1 MPGRAVDLC
10 CCSSMYQQI
19 FNLRVGHIDL
29 NVFRQQFLQCFAGD
43 GDQFIG
49 WGEVAEFSEFDP
61 SGQLLFDGHFPSGTE
76 SYRDFRFAWS
86 ATPAHQLAFTV
97 AAAANGGATA
107 FASWNGATD
116 VASWRVLA
124 GPAPSALS
132 VVAQA
137 PRSGFETAI
146 ALPAG
151 APGRFMTVQA
161 IDRAGAVSGT
171 AAPTRVTVGG

>member
-1 MPGRAVDLC
+1 M
-10 CCSSMYQQI
+10 
-19 FNLRVGHIDL
+19 
-29 NVFRQQFLQCFAGD
+29 
-43 GDQFIG
+43 
-49 WGEVAEFSEFDP
+49 
-61 SGQLLFDGHFPSGTE
+61 
-76 SYRDFRFAWS
+76 
-86 ATPAHQLAFTV
+86 

-151 APGRFMTVQA
+151 APGPFMTVQA

-171 AAPTRVTVGG
+171 AAPMRVTIGG